1 MPSRGS
7 RVAVV
12 VASFVAVVLL
22 VVGSLVWTGLQP
34 GLTPVPVD
42 TVEPGAVPD
51 ELLPYYE
58 QTLAWA
64 PCDETFEC
72 ASLEVP
78 MDYAEPSGERIAIA
92 VKRLLARDAG
102 DRLGS
107 LVVNPGGPGL
117 PGTAMV
123 DSASEVFGGPV
134 LNAYDIV
141 GFDPR
146 GVGDSTA
153 VECVKPEELD
163 ELRAKVYAADD
174 PAGLQEFRDDTRAL
188 GEACQANTGRLLAFV
203 DTVSAARDIDVLRA
217 ALGDARLTFLGFSYG
232 TLLGATYAD
241 LFPGRVGRMVLD
253 GGIDPTLDRS
263 EQRYGQAA
271 GFEAAL
277 RAYVE
282 DCLAGDGCPLRG
294 TVDEGVGQVKRFLDL
309 LEGSPLPT
317 GTERELTQALAVS
330 GILASLYDDRFWPI
344 LNQALSDAIGNDD
357 GAMLL
362 LLADSLANREPDGD
376 YASNTTVAIRAISC
390 LDEPTDADPDAMA
403 AEATRLSELSP
414 TFGEFFAYGDIVCDE
429 WPVVAAVPNGMPDAS
444 GAAPILVVGTTRD
457 PATPYAW
464 SEGLADQLESGHHL
478 TYDGQGHTAYGRA
491 NDCLENAV
499 DRYLVRGELPADRL
513 VC

>member
-1 MPSRGS
+1 M
-7 RVAVV
+7 

-42 TVEPGAVPD
+42 TAEPGDVPED
-51 ELLPYYE
+51 LLPYYE

-78 MDYAEPSGERIAIA
+78 MDYAEPSGERITIA
-92 VKRLLARDAG
+92 VKRLLARDPG

-107 LVVNPGGPGL
+107 LVVNPGGPGV
-117 PGTAMV
+117 PGTTLV
-123 DSASEVFGGPV
+123 DSAARIFGEPV
-134 LNAYDIV
+134 LDAYDVV

-146 GVGDSTA
+146 GVGESTA
-153 VECVKPEELD
+153 VECVKPAELD
-163 ELRAKVYAADD
+163 ELRAKVYDADD
-174 PAGLQEFRDDTRAL
+174 PTGLQEFRDDMRDF

-203 DTVSAARDIDVLRA
+203 DTVSATRDIDVLRD
-217 ALGDARLTFLGFSYG
+217 ALGDARLTFLGYSYG

-253 GGIDPTLDRS
+253 GGVDPTLDRS

-294 TVDEGVGQVKRFLDL
+294 TVDEAVGQVKRFLDL

-317 GTERELTQALAVS
+317 GTDRDLTQSLAVS
-330 GILASLYDDRFWPI
+330 GILVTLYDDRYWPI
-344 LNQALSDAIGNDD
+344 LSQALSEALGNGD
-357 GAMLL
+357 GAALL
-362 LLADSLANREPDGD
+362 LLADFLADREADGD
-376 YASNTTVAIRAISC
+376 YASNSTVAIRAINC

-414 TFGEFFAYGDIVCDE
+414 TFGEFLAYGDIVCDE
-429 WPVVAAVPNGMPDAS
+429 WPVVAAVPNGTLDAP
-444 GAAPILVVGTTRD
+444 GAAPILVIGTTRD

-464 SEGLADQLESGHHL
+464 SEGLADQLESGHLL

-491 NDCLENAV
+491 NDCLQDAV